1 MKIVT
6 CVLTKCL
13 KWALIPD
20 SVCRIL
26 GYETS
31 FDQRS
36 WDTRFPSTK
45 DSGVWSSPQSRIL
58 GYEAS
63 FYRGSWGMKLPSTK
77 DPGVWSF
84 LRPCFQ
90 ALTHVL
96 KGSAQTSSE
105 PCLLGRREAW
115 TFMTLWGVSL
125 SKRCTLAHSSYQ
137 LWTSVVWVV
146 ETFASSSCQLWTSA
160 VCVVGTVA
168 RSSYQLWT
176 SGNICRVQTCCRT
189 MAQNLS
195 WVIEHAHTPLFSKP
209 LPKPPPVFPR
219 LFVLT
224 VIVGNRLKNKGSGS
238 TQACFFFFW
247 TNV

>member
-1 MKIVT
+1 MDTNPRLGMQDPGVRDFLRPK
-6 CVLTKCL
+6 
-13 KWALIPD
+13 
-20 SVCRIL
+20 IL
-26 GYETS
+26 GYEIS
-31 FDQRS
+31 FDQRF
-36 WDTRFPSTK
+36 WGMKLPSTK
-45 DSGVWSSPQSRIL
+45 DHGVWSFLWPKIL

-63 FYRGSWGMKLPSTK
+63 FDQRSWGMNLPLTK

-96 KGSAQTSSE
+96 NGSAQTSSE

-168 RSSYQLWT
+168 CSSYQLWT
-176 SGNICRVQTCCRT
+176 SGNICRVQT
-189 MAQNLS
+189 L
-195 WVIEHAHTPLFSKP
+195 L
-209 LPKPPPVFPR
+209 
-219 LFVLT
+219 
-224 VIVGNRLKNKGSGS
+224 
-238 TQACFFFFW
+238 
-247 TNV
+247 